1 MDENCNSR
9 KNVYISE
16 LNNNDTLVI
25 RSYILYIKI
34 SIAIKT
40 KYITEKCNDNKKIFT
55 ITVFFFVISSFYIV

>member
-16 LNNNDTLVI
+16 SNNNDTLVI

-40 KYITEKCNDNKKIFT
+40 KYITEM
-55 ITVFFFVISSFYIV
+55 